1 MTVTRVNTAMAA
13 RRTAAALRIQPAL
26 QRTTEISQSAA
37 TLVSMLLLSPGA
49 MMAFVFG
56 LWRLGQD
63 LGWTGNFLIS
73 EGLFSH
79 WQVWLAISVAIQFLA
94 VLLNRYGTPETVV
107 REAETTD
114 KKARAED
121 ESLAVVGPRRR

>member
-1 MTVTRVNTAMAA
+1 MAA

-37 TLVSMLLLSPGA
+37 TLVSILLLSPGA
-49 MMAFVFG
+49 MMAFAFG

-79 WQVWLAISVAIQFLA
+79 WLVWMA
-94 VLLNRYGTPETVV
+94 VSAGLKATATMANRNDATQN
-107 REAETTD
+107 
-114 KKARAED
+114 D
-121 ESLAVVGPRRR
+121 EQQAVENRK